1 MIRDLNRLACR
12 HKRPCW
18 NLYSPQQFQLNTGVY
33 KGLGD
38 PCTIG
43 MGFHFAVKVDFEGEG
58 STIKNRPAVLALAEV
73 ALYFAGD
80 FRGQASLEVFAD

>member
-1 MIRDLNRLACR
+1 
-12 HKRPCW
+12 
-18 NLYSPQQFQLNTGVY
+18 
-33 KGLGD
+33 
-38 PCTIG
+38 